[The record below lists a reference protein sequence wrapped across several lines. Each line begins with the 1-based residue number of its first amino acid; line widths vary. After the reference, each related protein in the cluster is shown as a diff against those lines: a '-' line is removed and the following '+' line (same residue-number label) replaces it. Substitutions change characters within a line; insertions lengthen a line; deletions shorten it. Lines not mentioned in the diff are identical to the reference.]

1 MVSELKG
8 GGREGGAGSLSYV
21 VLNVQLILFQEWQ
34 HQCLGLGMFSCSLA
48 LGTLGD
54 TEFLEREID

>member
-8 GGREGGAGSLSYV
+8 GGREGGAGSLTGSYV

-48 LGTLGD
+48 LGTVGGIQS
-54 TEFLEREID
+54 F